1 MQGEQTTAS
10 GSALLRGV
18 LRLLDNLKK
27 IPAGI
32 IIHDQLMRLIVD
44 CEARQRQVEQNYL
57 DLLSVLLAAY
67 SRNPSNDNVMRVTA
81 KFLQSRSAT
90 TVSKEMIDTLSAELR
105 SDTYAVPEAVADKVP
120 THETSSF
127 GPRTETPVQDV
138 DKHVPASSPELHPQ
152 RETRAQEKQMQKI
165 LCDEEAASTQ
175 FTEQRVDSAYRM
187 HLDQKRDEIG
197 KLQEALAGKVTE
209 AISQNKEFG
218 ALLKIERGA
227 LQQAENIQEME
238 ALRQIL
244 LGGIDELIQGQH
256 MLGKKLTGSKDYLQ
270 LVKSDSERLRDE
282 LHKVRLLSLTD
293 EFTGLPNRRAFMRR
307 LEDEIGRAQ
316 RYATPLTLIILDLD
330 EFKAINDSYGHAAGD
345 DVLRCYAAN
354 VLSVFRHHDMVA
366 RYGGEEFS
374 VLLPN
379 TVAEGA
385 LCAITKVQ
393 SRVTKTQ
400 WEHGGKTFALPTFSA
415 GVTLYVPRESPED
428 LIGRADRA
436 LYRAKHQGRNR
447 VEVEIVD
454 TGKSANAEISRD
466 N

>member
-1 MQGEQTTAS
+1 MRDEYTSVS
-10 GSALLRGV
+10 GLALLRAV
-18 LRLLDNLKK
+18 LHLLDDLKK
-27 IPAGI
+27 TPAGI
-32 IIHDQLMRLIVD
+32 IIHDQLTRLMAD
-44 CEARQRQVEQNYL
+44 CEAQQRQVEQDHL

-81 KFLQSRSAT
+81 KFLQLRPT
-90 TVSKEMIDTLSAELR
+90 TPLSKEMIDTLSDKLR
-105 SDTYAVPEAVADKVP
+105 LDAYAVPEIVADKILSDEV
-120 THETSSF
+120 SYSKS
-127 GPRTETPVQDV
+127 RTEVPLQDA
-138 DKHVPASSPELHPQ
+138 DEYALAGSEPQ
-152 RETRAQEKQMQKI
+152 RDTPAQEKQTQKI
-165 LCDEEAASTQ
+165 RYDEKATSTQ
-175 FTEQRVDSAYRM
+175 FTGHRADSTYRA

-218 ALLKIERGA
+218 ALLKIERSA

-238 ALRQIL
+238 TLRQIL

-270 LVKSDSERLRDE
+270 LMKSDSERLRDE

-316 RYATPLTLIILDLD
+316 RYTTPLTLIIIDLD

-379 TVAEGA
+379 TVAAGA
-385 LCAITKVQ
+385 LCAIAKVQ
-393 SRVTKTQ
+393 NRVTKTQ
-400 WEHGGKTFALPTFSA
+400 WEHAGSAFSLPTFSA
-415 GVTLYVPRESPED
+415 GVTLYIPRESPED

-454 TGKSANAEISRD
+454 AEKSVGPEKSSS
-466 N
+466 